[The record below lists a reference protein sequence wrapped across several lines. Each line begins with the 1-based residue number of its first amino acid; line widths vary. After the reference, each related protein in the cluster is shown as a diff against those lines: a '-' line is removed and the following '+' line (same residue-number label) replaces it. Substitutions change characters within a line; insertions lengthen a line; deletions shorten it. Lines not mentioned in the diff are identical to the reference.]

1 MAKTKRIYKRRESI
15 MPNYVKNTISLQ
27 GDKEKI
33 QEMFEA
39 IKNDTCGIGTIDFN
53 KVIPMPETLDI
64 ESGSRTDRGL
74 KAYKDFVSIY
84 LLNKDINGVDLLN
97 IPLESEKLFLD
108 MRTDIKNDEWQ
119 LGRTAFQNIQKY
131 GAPTWYEWSINNWG
145 TKWNACG
152 YYTDTDYSES
162 DKLCFETAWSAP
174 HPILEKLSEMYPEIR
189 FEHEWADEDL
199 GNNCGRC
206 VYLGGETIE
215 EYYPENLKEGMDLA
229 LSLWEYD
236 PEDLGLMVNKSGTD
250 FINVNSRNY
259 DQIEL
264 LGKTMLFSNNRITEN
279 DIPEGLFC
287 YDLRYNDD
295 NDKFASLEPKVT
307 VNHAGSVIT
316 NEPIDFGEQGYIALT
331 EETSPNFVN
340 NDVTIGE
347 YMRDELPQDESQ
359 GMEML

>member
-1 MAKTKRIYKRRESI
+1 
-15 MPNYVKNTISLQ
+15 MPNYVENIVSFQ

-33 QEMFEA
+33 QEMLEA
-39 IKNDTCGIGTIDFN
+39 IKNDTCGVGTIDFN

-97 IPLESEKLFLD
+97 IPLESEKVFLD
-108 MRTDIKNDEWQ
+108 MRTDIDKDEWE

-131 GAPTWYEWSINNWG
+131 GSPTWYEWSINNWG

-152 YYTDTDYSES
+152 YEADTDYSGR

-174 HPILEKLSEMYPEIR
+174 HPIIKKLSEMYPEIK
-189 FEHEWADEDL
+189 FEIEWADEDL
-199 GNNCGRC
+199 GNNCGRS
-206 VYLGGETIE
+206 VYLAGEEIE
-215 EYYPENLKEGMDLA
+215 EYYPQGRKEEMDFA
-229 LSLWEYD
+229 LSVWDYD
-236 PEDLGLMVNKSGTD
+236 PADLELILNKNGTD
-250 FINVNSRNY
+250 YINTWTTY
-259 DQIEL
+259 QEIEL
-264 LGKTMLFSNNRITEN
+264 FDKPMLFSNNRITEN

-331 EETSPNFVN
+331 EETSPNFIN

-347 YMRDELPQDESQ
+347 YMRDELSQDESH